1 MKEHAKVKHLQHALD
16 GEDGREPVIEQ
27 AQLLVS
33 EQEKYLKDVD
43 FDQGNGD
50 YDDGN
55 GEPFTVLLDGV
66 F

>member
-33 EQEKYLKDVD
+33 EQEEYLKDVD
-43 FDQGNGD
+43 FDHGNGD

>member
-1 MKEHAKVKHLQHALD
+1 MKEHAKIEHLQHALD

-33 EQEKYLKDVD
+33 EQEEYLKDGD
-43 FDQGNGD
+43 FDHSNGD
-50 YDDGN
+50 YDDGID
-55 GEPFTVLLDGV
+55 EPFTVLLDGV